1 MEKEMER
8 KRSEIY
14 DAWKV
19 INPLKI
25 LEYDGK
31 GELDRGALRTSY
43 RYDYFPIVF
52 YTFL

>member
-1 MEKEMER
+1 MENELER
-8 KRSEIY
+8 KLLETRDI
-14 DAWKV
+14 WKV

-25 LEYDGK
+25 LDYDGK
-31 GELDRGALRTSY
+31 GELDRGYLSTNY